1 MKNLDAKCIL
11 ECKKSLN
18 MRLILYDGKNLLDET
33 GSAIPVDCIS
43 REKKDCKHI
52 RIIDGVATIQSGAF
66 RGFDQVLKLT
76 LADTVEVIQSHA
88 FEGCHLI
95 LDIVW
100 SRNLRV
106 IGYYS
111 FGGCKSIKS
120 LVLPPLLSQVG
131 ISAFN
136 ECRGLTSVFL
146 PERLA
151 HVGPCC
157 FRFCEKLIIL
167 YASANTSFGYDFISG
182 TRLLD
187 SSAFESCN
195 QGQIESIKSWLL
207 DRHNDSPL
215 HQICCSTD
223 PSLERIIQVVKDEGS
238 FASLVQMDSLGL
250 TPLDYLDVNPFVAFT
265 QTQLVK
271 CLVLD
276 MMGQLESM

>member
-1 MKNLDAKCIL
+1 
-11 ECKKSLN
+11 
-18 MRLILYDGKNLLDET
+18 MRLILYDGQNLLDET
-33 GSAIPVDCIS
+33 GSAIPVASIAK
-43 REKKDCKHI
+43 EKSDCKHI
-52 RIIDGVATIQSGAF
+52 KILDGVTTIHSGAF

-76 LADTVEVIQSHA
+76 LADTVEVIESHA
-88 FEGCHLI
+88 FEGCHL
-95 LDIVW
+95 LVEIVW

-120 LVLPPLLSQVG
+120 LVLPPLVSQVG

-167 YASANTSFGYDFISG
+167 QTSANTSFGYDFISG
-182 TRLLD
+182 TRLLEN
-187 SSAFESCN
+187 SSFENCN
-195 QGQIESIKSWLL
+195 QGEIESIKLWLL

-223 PSLERIIQVVKDEGS
+223 SSLERIIQVVKDEGS
-238 FASLVQMDSLGL
+238 FASLVQIDSLGL
-250 TPLDYLDVNPFVAFT
+250 TPLDYLDVNPFVDFT
-265 QTQLVK
+265 QPQLVK
-271 CLVLD
+271 YLVLD
-276 MMGQLESM
+276 MMGQLESIQTL